1 MSKIVFIEG
10 VSGVGKT
17 TMVRA
22 LSDALIA
29 NGRRVQS
36 YIEFDFTNPIDFY
49 CTAYFPNDTYE
60 RLCTQY
66 KDQIASIRQYTIPAG
81 DAMLVRYYNEDTP
94 LFGEP
99 LLSDI
104 RAAEFCYHPKN
115 LISRTRYTAAYRAVW
130 QNFIADLDPDVDVY
144 LFDGSLLHHPIND
157 MMRNYHVTAA
167 EAGEHVAVLLDT
179 LQGVDW
185 SVQYLYTDDIAA
197 QLTLAHRNRGQRPP
211 TEEDIAF
218 WLQRRKN
225 DQAVLEHT
233 VKQYRVYC
241 VSAIGWDHA
250 REQILQSL

>member
-1 MSKIVFIEG
+1 VHG
-10 VSGVGKT
+10 VVKQLHKT
-17 TMVRA
+17 
-22 LSDALIA
+22 L
-29 NGRRVQS
+29 N
-36 YIEFDFTNPIDFY
+36 
-49 CTAYFPNDTYE
+49 
-60 RLCTQY
+60 
-66 KDQIASIRQYTIPAG
+66 
-81 DAMLVRYYNEDTP
+81 
-94 LFGEP
+94 
-99 LLSDI
+99 
-104 RAAEFCYHPKN
+104 
-115 LISRTRYTAAYRAVW
+115 TAAYRAVW

-218 WLQRRKN
+218 WVQRRKN